1 MGVVIFIL
9 HYPKKDNIWDIEDYT
24 KINHRIAKGMNE
36 MCDTWVA
43 LGDITLSQNVIFGKN
58 SDRPIFDCQ
67 PLVFSPRKKWPG
79 NSHIQTEYVE
89 LPQAEVTY
97 AHLGSRPYWCWG
109 YEEGIN
115 EYSVV
120 IGNEAIFTKT
130 FRDAAEGLNKGRQP
144 ELGLLGMDLIRLAL
158 ERSQSARQAVEV
170 MGELIEHYGQF
181 GSGVPTKSHRE
192 GGYDNSFI
200 IADLHEAWVLEAVGK
215 RWAARCISH
224 GYTSISNQ
232 PSIRDQWD
240 LASRDLRAFA
250 QEQGWWSDDE
260 QTPFDFAR
268 AYIDERVPRQVSHIR
283 ATRSGQ
289 LLAEKAGQIT
299 PGWMR
304 RIARDHYENTFLRGP
319 YFDAADPDLLTLCMH
334 VSPAD
339 FTWGN
344 TASSCV
350 AVLPKS
356 HLELPVFW
364 WTPGPPCN
372 GCYMPFFP
380 HGSWLPE
387 IVSHAGTF
395 GDKVVAPPQAEPD
408 TFSPDS
414 YWWLFRRLMDNVK
427 GDPIHSL
434 PGCYPA
440 RNRKVRTAFDRLE
453 QEFEAEV
460 PDIVRKA
467 IKIRETDDEAAAHIL
482 DEFSQRCVDK
492 VVAAIHE
499 LLAEFA

>member
-1 MGVVIFIL
+1 
-9 HYPKKDNIWDIEDYT
+9 
-24 KINHRIAKGMNE
+24 

-43 LGDITLSQNVIFGKN
+43 LDNVTLSQNVIFGKN

-67 PLVFSPRKKWPG
+67 PLVFSARKEWPA
-79 NSHIQTEYVE
+79 NSHIQTEYIQ
-89 LPQAEVTY
+89 LPQADITY

-115 EYSVV
+115 EYGLV

-130 FRDAAEGLNKGRQP
+130 FRDAAESLNEGRQP

-158 ERSQSARQAVEV
+158 ERSQTARQAVEV
-170 MGELIEHYGQF
+170 MGELIERYGQF

-200 IADLHEAWVLEAVGK
+200 IADPHEAWVLEAVGK
-215 RWAARCISH
+215 RWPPRCTSR
-224 GYTSISNQ
+224 GYVSISNQ

-240 LASRDLRAFA
+240 LGSRDLQVFA
-250 QEQGWWSDDE
+250 VEQGWWPDDE
-260 QTPFDFAR
+260 LTSFDFAR
-268 AYIDERVPRQVSHIR
+268 AYVDERVPRQVSHIR
-283 ATRSGQ
+283 AKRSGQ
-289 LLAEKAGQIT
+289 LLSEKAGHIT
-299 PGWMR
+299 PGWMM
-304 RIARDHYENTFLRGP
+304 RIARDHYEDTFLHGP

-350 AVLPKS
+350 AVLPGS
-356 HLELPVFW
+356 GVELPVFW

-372 GCYMPFFP
+372 GCYVPFFP
-380 HGSWLPE
+380 HGSRLPE
-387 IVSHAGTF
+387 MVSSAGTF
-395 GDKVVAPPQAEPD
+395 GDKVVAPPLAEPD

-427 GDPIHSL
+427 GDPVHSL
-434 PGCYPA
+434 PGCYPV
-440 RNRKVRTAFDRLE
+440 RNRRVRTVFDGLE
-453 QEFEAEV
+453 REFEAEL
-460 PDIVRKA
+460 PDVMRRA
-467 IKIRETDDEAAAHIL
+467 IETGETDQEAAADTL
-482 DEFSQRCVDK
+482 DEFSERCVDK
-492 VVAAIHE
+492 VVAAIRE
-499 LLAEFA
+499 LLTEFN

>member
-1 MGVVIFIL
+1 
-9 HYPKKDNIWDIEDYT
+9 
-24 KINHRIAKGMNE
+24 

-43 LGDITLSQNVIFGKN
+43 MSDVTLSQNVIFGKN

-67 PLVFSPRKKWPG
+67 PLVFQPRNEWPA
-79 NSHIQTEYVE
+79 NSNIKTEYIE
-89 LPQAEVTY
+89 LPQGAVTY

-130 FRDAAEGLNKGRQP
+130 FRDAAGALNKGHQP

-158 ERSQSARQAVEV
+158 ERSQTARQAVEV
-170 MGELIEHYGQF
+170 MGELIERYGQF

-200 IADLHEAWVLEAVGK
+200 IADPHEAWVLEAVGK
-215 RWAARCISH
+215 RWAARCTSH

-240 LASRDLRAFA
+240 LASRDLKAFA
-250 QEQGWWSDDE
+250 VEQGWWSNDE
-260 QTPFDFAR
+260 RAPFDFAR

-283 ATRSGQ
+283 ATRSRQ

-304 RIARDHYENTFLRGP
+304 RIARDHYEDTFLQGP

-350 AVLPKS
+350 AILPTS
-356 HLELPVFW
+356 RAELPIFW
-364 WTPGPPCN
+364 WNAGPPCN
-372 GCYMPFFP
+372 GCYVPFFP
-380 HGSWLPE
+380 HGSRLPE
-387 IVSHAGTF
+387 IVSNAGTF
-395 GDKVVAPPQAEPD
+395 GNKVVAPPRAEQD
-408 TFSPDS
+408 TFSLDS

-427 GDPIHSL
+427 GDVVNSL
-434 PGCYPA
+434 PGHYPDW
-440 RNRKVRTAFDRLE
+440 NRRVRGAFDALE

-460 PDIVRKA
+460 PNVIRKA
-467 IKIRETDDEAAAHIL
+467 IELRETDHGPAAHIL
-482 DEFSQRCVDK
+482 DEFSERCVNK
-492 VVAAIHE
+492 VVAAIRE
-499 LLAEFA
+499 LLTEVD

>member
-1 MGVVIFIL
+1 
-9 HYPKKDNIWDIEDYT
+9 
-24 KINHRIAKGMNE
+24 

-43 LGDITLSQNVIFGKN
+43 LGDVTLSQNVIFGKN

-67 PLVFSPRKKWPG
+67 PLVYSPRKEWPA
-79 NSHIQTEYVE
+79 NSRIQTEYIK
-89 LPQAEVTY
+89 LPQADVTY

-115 EYSVV
+115 EYGVV

-130 FRDAAEGLNKGRQP
+130 FRDAAEALNNERGP
-144 ELGLLGMDLIRLAL
+144 EMGLLGMDLIRLAL

-181 GSGVPTKSHRE
+181 GSGVPTKSHQE

-200 IADLHEAWVLEAVGK
+200 IADPHEAWVLEAAGK
-215 RWAARCISH
+215 RWVARCTSR
-224 GYTSISNQ
+224 GYVSISNQ

-240 LASRDLRAFA
+240 LGSRDLQAFA
-250 QEQGWWSDDE
+250 VEQGWWPEDGRAS
-260 QTPFDFAR
+260 FDFAR

-283 ATRSGQ
+283 AMRSRQ

-299 PGWMR
+299 PGWMK
-304 RIARDHYENTFLRGP
+304 RIARDHYEDTFLQGP

-334 VSPAD
+334 VSLAD

-356 HLELPVFW
+356 PAELPVFW
-364 WTPGPPCN
+364 WAPGPPCN
-372 GCYMPFFP
+372 GCYVPFFP
-380 HGSWLPE
+380 HGSRLPE
-387 IVSHAGTF
+387 MVSKAGTF

-414 YWWLFRRLMDNVK
+414 YWWLFRQLMDNVK
-427 GDPIHSL
+427 GDPIHSV
-434 PGCYPA
+434 PGRYPV
-440 RNRKVRTAFDRLE
+440 RNRRVRAAFDQLE
-453 QEFEAEV
+453 REFEAEV
-460 PDIVRKA
+460 PDVMRKA
-467 IKIRETDDEAAAHIL
+467 IAMRETDPEAAANIL
-482 DEFSQRCVDK
+482 DAFSERCVDR
-492 VVAAIHE
+492 VVAAIRE
-499 LLAEFA
+499 LLTEFD

>member
-1 MGVVIFIL
+1 
-9 HYPKKDNIWDIEDYT
+9 
-24 KINHRIAKGMNE
+24 

-43 LGDITLSQNVIFGKN
+43 LRDVTLSQNVIFGKN
-58 SDRPIFDCQ
+58 SDRPVFDCQ
-67 PLVFSPRKKWPG
+67 PLVFTPRKEWPAD
-79 NSHIQTEYVE
+79 SRIQTEYIE
-89 LPQAEVTY
+89 LPQTDVTY

-130 FRDAAEGLNKGRQP
+130 FRDAAEALNEGRGP

-158 ERSQSARQAVEV
+158 ERSQTARQAVEV
-170 MGELIEHYGQF
+170 MGGLIERYGQF
-181 GSGVPTKSHRE
+181 GSGVPTKSHRD

-200 IADLHEAWVLEAVGK
+200 ITDSHEAWVLEAVGK
-215 RWAARCISH
+215 RWAARYTSH

-232 PSIRDQWD
+232 PSIRAEWD
-240 LASRDLRAFA
+240 LGSRDLQAFA
-250 QEQGWWSDDE
+250 LEQGWWSDNE
-260 QTPFDFAR
+260 RASFDFAR

-283 ATRSGQ
+283 VKRSGQ

-299 PGWMR
+299 PAWMR
-304 RIARDHYENTFLRGP
+304 RIARDHYEDTFLQGP
-319 YFDAADPDLLTLCMH
+319 YFDAADPDLLSLCMH
-334 VSPAD
+334 VSPGD

-350 AVLPKS
+350 AILPKS
-356 HLELPVFW
+356 RAELPVFW

-372 GCYMPFFP
+372 GCYVPFFP
-380 HGSWLPE
+380 HGSRLPE
-387 IVSHAGTF
+387 IVSNTGAF
-395 GDKVVAPPQAEPD
+395 GGNKVVAPPQAEPD
-408 TFSPDS
+408 AFSPDS

-434 PGCYPA
+434 PGCYPV

-453 QEFEAEV
+453 EEFEAEL
-460 PDIVRKA
+460 PDIMRKA
-467 IKIRETDDEAAAHIL
+467 VETRENDHEVAAQVL
-482 DEFSQRCVDK
+482 DGFSEKCVNK
-492 VVAAIHE
+492 VVAAIRE
-499 LLAEFA
+499 LMTEID